1 MISVDLDRLDEQ
13 EQENYLINNENFYQH
28 LFEKNPIPMW
38 IYDLNSLNFLIVN
51 EAAVKNY
58 GYSSNEFLNMSLMDI
73 RPSEDIP
80 SLLSNILNSSTIS
93 QESGVWRHKKKNGE
107 IIFAKI
113 NSHKVSYNGKE
124 ARCVTAL
131 DVTEKI
137 IDKKSIVQ
145 ESATLRSIIESTDDL
160 IFSVDK
166 NYCYTSFNA
175 SHKIQI
181 KNSFNIEIKIGDSFF
196 DPLNNEDKLN
206 AKENFDQALQGKS
219 FRKTVT
225 SSDESFQRVHFDV
238 LHNPIKDE
246 KGSII
251 GVSVFAKNITE
262 QKKYYEKVKYLT
274 QAVEQSPVSIMIT
287 DTFGSIEYVNKKVV
301 DISGYRIEE
310 LIGKNPRILSSGE
323 KTIAE
328 YNLLWQ
334 TIRSGKIWKG
344 EFHNKK
350 KDGSLYWEYEV
361 ISPILNEE
369 GEIIKFLAVKE
380 DITEQKRIHNELI
393 ESKNKAEELNRIK
406 SALLSNMSHELRTP
420 LVGILGFA
428 DILENLLEDP
438 ELKSM
443 ANSILNSGKRLLN
456 TLSSLLSLTEFESR
470 KSKIDFV
477 ETDINQIC
485 EDIFTSTK
493 NHSSNQ
499 KIEFKISLCKHSLS
513 SNINIR
519 LFREALTQI
528 LKNAETYTNDGF
540 VLLRTDIITSPSS
553 GTSYG
558 VLEIEDTGI
567 GIPDDKLNVVF
578 DEFRQVSEGIGRVF
592 EGTGL
597 GLTLAKKYIESIG
610 GKIKLESELGRGTRV
625 IIQLPLT
632 INPNFRNPSSI
643 LVTKDNNDNLVQ
655 SVQTSSQKKILIVE
669 DEDINRI
676 FLEKCVAKLGMYESV
691 SNGIDAIN
699 IASKKQYDLILM
711 DINLGNSINGLE
723 TVDRLRKIES
733 YEKTPVVALTAYV
746 DPEMVEKIIANGFSH
761 YLAKPFLFYELK
773 NLVKDIFKEA

>member
-1 MISVDLDRLDEQ
+1 MIIENPDYINEQ
-13 EQENYLINNENFYQH
+13 TEDDYLINDENFYQH

-38 IYDLNSLNFLIVN
+38 VYDLNSLNFLIVN
-51 EAAVKNY
+51 EAAVINY
-58 GYSSNEFLNMSLMDI
+58 GYSSNEFLGMSLMDI
-73 RPSEDIP
+73 RPSEDVP
-80 SLLSNILNSSTIS
+80 LLLSNISNSSSIT
-93 QESGVWRHKKKNGE
+93 QDSGIWRHKKKNGE

-113 NSHKVSYNGKE
+113 NSHKVNYNGKE
-124 ARCVTAL
+124 ARSVTAL

-160 IFSVDK
+160 IFSVNK

-181 KNSFNIEIKIGDSFF
+181 DNLFNIDIKIGDSFF
-196 DPLNNEDKLN
+196 DPLNNDDKLN
-206 AKENFDQALQGKS
+206 AKENFDQALLGKS

-225 SSDESFQRVHFDV
+225 SSDESFQKIYFDV

-287 DTFGSIEYVNKKVV
+287 DTFGSIEYVNKKVI

-334 TIRSGKIWKG
+334 TIRAGKIWKG

-350 KDGSLYWEYEV
+350 KDGSLYWEFEV

-393 ESKNKAEELNRIK
+393 EAKNKAEELNRIK

-456 TLSSLLSLTEFESR
+456 TLSSLLSLTEFEAM
-470 KSKIDFV
+470 KGKIDFV
-477 ETDINQIC
+477 ETDINKIC
-485 EDIFTSTK
+485 EDLFESVK

-499 KIEFKISLCKHSLS
+499 KIEFKISLCTQSIS

-540 VLLRTDIITSPSS
+540 VLLRTDVINSSLS

-558 VLEIEDTGI
+558 VIEIEDSGI

-592 EGTGL
+592 EGTL
-597 GLTLAKKYIESIG
+597 
-610 GKIKLESELGRGTRV
+610 
-625 IIQLPLT
+625 
-632 INPNFRNPSSI
+632 
-643 LVTKDNNDNLVQ
+643 
-655 SVQTSSQKKILIVE
+655 
-669 DEDINRI
+669 
-676 FLEKCVAKLGMYESV
+676 
-691 SNGIDAIN
+691 
-699 IASKKQYDLILM
+699 
-711 DINLGNSINGLE
+711 
-723 TVDRLRKIES
+723 
-733 YEKTPVVALTAYV
+733 
-746 DPEMVEKIIANGFSH
+746 H
-761 YLAKPFLFYELK
+761 
-773 NLVKDIFKEA
+773 

>member
-1 MISVDLDRLDEQ
+1 MIIENLDYINEQ
-13 EQENYLINNENFYQH
+13 TEDDYLINDENFYQH
-28 LFEKNPIPMW
+28 LFEKNPILMW
-38 IYDLNSLNFLIVN
+38 VYDLNSLNFLIVN
-51 EAAVKNY
+51 EAAVINY

-113 NSHKVSYNGKE
+113 NSHRVNYNGKE
-124 ARCVTAL
+124 ARSVTAL

-160 IFSVDK
+160 IFSVNK

-181 KNSFNIEIKIGDSFF
+181 KNLFNIEVKIGDSFF
-196 DPLNNEDKLN
+196 DPLNNDDKLN

-350 KDGSLYWEYEV
+350 KDGSLY
-361 ISPILNEE
+361 
-369 GEIIKFLAVKE
+369 
-380 DITEQKRIHNELI
+380 
-393 ESKNKAEELNRIK
+393 
-406 SALLSNMSHELRTP
+406 
-420 LVGILGFA
+420 
-428 DILENLLEDP
+428 
-438 ELKSM
+438 
-443 ANSILNSGKRLLN
+443 
-456 TLSSLLSLTEFESR
+456 
-470 KSKIDFV
+470 
-477 ETDINQIC
+477 
-485 EDIFTSTK
+485 
-493 NHSSNQ
+493 
-499 KIEFKISLCKHSLS
+499 
-513 SNINIR
+513 
-519 LFREALTQI
+519 
-528 LKNAETYTNDGF
+528 
-540 VLLRTDIITSPSS
+540 
-553 GTSYG
+553 
-558 VLEIEDTGI
+558 
-567 GIPDDKLNVVF
+567 
-578 DEFRQVSEGIGRVF
+578 
-592 EGTGL
+592 
-597 GLTLAKKYIESIG
+597 
-610 GKIKLESELGRGTRV
+610 
-625 IIQLPLT
+625 
-632 INPNFRNPSSI
+632 
-643 LVTKDNNDNLVQ
+643 
-655 SVQTSSQKKILIVE
+655 
-669 DEDINRI
+669 
-676 FLEKCVAKLGMYESV
+676 
-691 SNGIDAIN
+691 
-699 IASKKQYDLILM
+699 
-711 DINLGNSINGLE
+711 
-723 TVDRLRKIES
+723 
-733 YEKTPVVALTAYV
+733 
-746 DPEMVEKIIANGFSH
+746 
-761 YLAKPFLFYELK
+761 
-773 NLVKDIFKEA
+773 